1 MIHKP
6 LTPWTEAEFRDLA
19 ERVLK
24 ASEAEGAEVV
34 ITGSTEHL
42 TRFANSQIHQ
52 NVSEQDLEVR
62 VRVAF
67 GQKVGISRTN
77 DLSEDGLRRA
87 VRNAEELARHQPS
100 NPEFPGFAP
109 PQHIERVAATV
120 DRTLEYTPG
129 DRAKVVQH
137 VCADALKERV
147 TASGAFSTGLKQVAV
162 ANTTGVWAYH
172 QHSLADFNTVVMTDD
187 SSGWAQAT
195 HLDAGHI
202 DGEAMAEE
210 AIDKALR
217 SRKPQALE
225 PGSYTVVLEP
235 YAVLELLQYL
245 GFGLGAEEVE
255 EGRSFMSGHLGEKM
269 VHKDISVWDDGLDPS
284 GIPFPFDFEG
294 VPKQKVMILDRGRVG
309 SPVYDLRTALKEG
322 RTSTGH
328 CASASKFFGAGAQAW
343 NLFMSSGV
351 HSLDEMVESTERGV
365 YVTRFHYV
373 NRLDPKK
380 TTVTGMTRDGT
391 FWIENGK
398 IVRPLQNMRFTHP
411 ILEAL
416 RDVEMIGLESKLE
429 TNWWGGGN
437 RAPALKIK
445 NFRFSGKT
453 NF

>member
-1 MIHKP
+1 MIEKP
-6 LTPWTEAEFRDLA
+6 ATPWNEAEFRDIA
-19 ERVLK
+19 DRVLK
-24 ASEAEGAEVV
+24 ASKAEGTEVV
-34 ITGSTEHL
+34 INGSTDHL

-52 NVSEQDLEVR
+52 NVSEQNLEVSIR
-62 VRVAF
+62 LAF
-67 GQKVGISRTN
+67 GQKVGMATTN
-77 DLSEDGLRRA
+77 DLSPEGIERA
-87 VRNAEELARHQPS
+87 VRNAEQLAKYQPA
-100 NPEFPGFAP
+100 NPEFPGFAN
-109 PQHIERVAATV
+109 PQHVERVNATS
-120 DRTLEYTPG
+120 DRTLGFTPG
-129 DRAKVVQH
+129 DRAGVVQH
-137 VCADALKERV
+137 VCRDALKENV
-147 TASGAFSTGLKQVAV
+147 AASGAFATGLKQVAV
-162 ANTTGVWAYH
+162 ANSNGVWAYH
-172 QHSLADFNTVVMTDD
+172 QHSLADFNTVVMSDD

-195 HLDAGHI
+195 HLDAGRI
-202 DGEAMAEE
+202 DGEALAEE

-217 SRKPQALE
+217 SRKPQSLE

-245 GFGLGAEEVE
+245 GYGLGAEEVE
-255 EGRSFMSGHLGEKM
+255 EGRSFMTGHHGEKL
-269 VHKDISVWDDGLDPS
+269 VHKDISVWDDGLDPT
-284 GIPFPFDFEG
+284 GIPFPFDYEG
-294 VPKQKVMILDRGRVG
+294 TPKQKVMILDRGRVG
-309 SPVYDLRTALKEG
+309 GPVYDLRTALKEG

-328 CASASKFFGAGAQAW
+328 CAGASKFWGAGAQAS
-343 NLFMSSGV
+343 NLFMSPGV
-351 HSLDEMVESTERGV
+351 HRLDEMIESTERGV

-380 TTVTGMTRDGT
+380 TMVTGMTRDGT

-416 RDVEMIGLESKLE
+416 RDVEMIGMDSKLE